1 LIKKNLM
8 KKFILII
15 TASILLG
22 LSPSAFAVTA
32 DDLIDASVG
41 DDGLSVARCIAKGN
55 TDFLLFLNSIIYS
68 DGIDQGIIEPFN
80 DAISRN
86 QCQAGDISGL
96 IRQRDKIRS
105 YIREAFLTCDAE
117 KLPAMKRGYN
127 QVNAEIYYARH
138 IVDSNV
144 LANLPYEFLED
155 ESALD
160 NEALYYPR
168 QLLYQQMYSRYVS
181 TGKFSSKDFD
191 VLFTKLEFKYS
202 ERRKEYIVC
211 EHSSWDVVS
220 EKWTEFIDN
229 AAGIAPAIESLGETV
244 AGRSEKIWE
253 AATDYSYVDFYTS
266 FVQLNLNNQTPKAG
280 FEEIVNQL
288 SEYSINTEFQS
299 PSQRS
304 VLSAISGEDFRFRM
318 NTIKTELESRFTML
332 YRYTRGSSIKA
343 FLSELDSLNK
353 TLKNS
358 FVYMDTVLTC
368 VNTMN
373 NRQCPGN

>member
-1 LIKKNLM
+1 M

>member
-1 LIKKNLM
+1 M

-15 TASILLG
+15 SVSILLG
-22 LSPSAFAVTA
+22 FSPSVFALT
-32 DDLIDASVG
+32 DEDLLDASVG
-41 DDGLSVARCIAKGN
+41 DDGLSIARCISKGN
-55 TDFLLFLNSIIYS
+55 TDFITFLNSIIYS
-68 DGIDQGIIEPFN
+68 DGIDQGVIEPFN
-80 DAISRN
+80 DAIFRN
-86 QCQAGDISGL
+86 QCQAGDVSSL

-117 KLPAMKRGYN
+117 KIPKMKSGYN
-127 QVNAEIYYARH
+127 KVNAEIYYVRH

-144 LANLPYEFLED
+144 LANLPYQFLEE

-160 NEALYYPR
+160 NESLYYSR
-168 QLLYQQMYSRYVS
+168 QLLYQEMYSRYVS

-191 VLFTKLEFKYS
+191 ILFLKLEFKYS

-220 EKWTEFIDN
+220 EKWTEFIDS
-229 AAGIAPAIESLGETV
+229 AAGVAPALESLGETV

-253 AATDYSYVDFYTS
+253 AATDYSYVDFYTA
-266 FVQLNLNNQTPKAG
+266 FVQLNINNQTPKAG

-288 SEYSINTEFQS
+288 SEYSINTDFQS
-299 PSQRS
+299 PSQS
-304 VLSAISGEDFRFRM
+304 TVLSAISGEDFRFRID
-318 NTIKTELESRFTML
+318 TIKTELEARFNML
-332 YRYTRGSSIKA
+332 YRYTRGAGIKA
-343 FLSELDSLNK
+343 FLSELDSLNL
-353 TLKNS
+353 TLENS
-358 FVYMDTVLTC
+358 FGYMDTVLTC